1 MPEKGA
7 MTVKEAGR
15 KGGEKTKKTQ
25 GPDFYH
31 RIGRLGG
38 ETTKERHGPQ
48 HYEKIG
54 RKGGQRVRQL
64 VAAGKRAQAKG

>member
-15 KGGEKTKKTQ
+15 KGGEKTKKMQ
-25 GPDFYH
+25 GPDFY
-31 RIGRLGG
+31 RSIGRKGG
-38 ETTKERHGPQ
+38 EVTKERYGPL

-54 RKGGQRVRQL
+54 RKGGQRVKQL
-64 VAAGKRAQAKG
+64 IAAAKGAEKRK